1 MNITLRD
8 TPCALGFQSP
18 MSGVSSIVATIYA
31 CLDNL
36 AHVIGQGQVW
46 ASQVEDVRP
55 TELSFS
61 WHGSRHVS
69 RHVTTCRAA
78 TRTTEK
84 SNNVDPCPS
93 ARTVVGSWGFQM

>member
-8 TPCALGFQSP
+8 TPCALGFQTP

-55 TELSFS
+55 SEHSRTQHIHVQRLDQLTSRSIPRVHPVRDLS
-61 WHGSRHVS
+61 R
-69 RHVTTCRAA
+69 
-78 TRTTEK
+78 
-84 SNNVDPCPS
+84 
-93 ARTVVGSWGFQM
+93 